1 MHGEADTEHAAADRP
16 AGSGLRRL
24 GGRLHDAPRLL
35 LTLTF
40 LFWSSNIVL
49 GRHLAA
55 SFPPVGLAFLR
66 WAGAAV
72 ILLLLAA
79 PRLRSDWP
87 LIRRHPLLLAV
98 LAATGIGAYNALA
111 YRGLHETEAI
121 NALLTQSSAPLL
133 IAFWSLVLFRDGL
146 SGRQAVG
153 IAISLSGVLL
163 VLTRGDWS
171 NLLALR
177 LNPGDIWFLAAMA
190 LYALYSSLL
199 RLRPPIDG
207 RSFLAVIVSGG
218 ALMLLPVWIWELS
231 TGSVPPFTGGAVLTL
246 AYLIAGPSVLAYL
259 FFNRGVELLG
269 ANASGPYFHLM
280 PMFGTVLAIL
290 FLGEAP
296 RWFHPLGFV
305 LIVGGIALAT
315 GGRAT
320 AARASR

>member
-1 MHGEADTEHAAADRP
+1 MHGESDSERAAAEP
-16 AGSGLRRL
+16 SAGSGLRRL
-24 GGRLHDAPRLL
+24 GAWLYGSPRLL

-40 LFWSSNIVL
+40 LFWASNIVL

-72 ILLLLAA
+72 ILLILAA
-79 PRLRSDWP
+79 PRLRADWP

-153 IAISLSGVLL
+153 IVISLSGVLL
-163 VLTRGDWS
+163 VLMRGEVA

-177 LNPGDIWFLAAMA
+177 LNPGDVWFLAAMV

-199 RLRPPIDG
+199 RLRPRIDG

-218 ALMLLPVWIWELS
+218 ALMLLPVWVWELS
-231 TGSVPPFTGGAVLTL
+231 AGSVPPLTGEAVLTL
-246 AYLIAGPSVLAYL
+246 AYLVMGPSVLAYL

-296 RWFHPLGFV
+296 RWFHPIGFV

-315 GGRAT
+315 GGRA
-320 AARASR
+320 AARGARR